1 MLYDRGS
8 GEGIV
13 SKYSEIADIIRS
25 EISKGLYSSTGKLP
39 TEFELSQR
47 FGVSRQT
54 IRQAIAS
61 LKNDGDVYQIQGSG
75 TYVSVEEKARQIRA
89 KSAFKNVFILCTY
102 ISEYIFPS
110 IVRGITSTLTGGGY
124 RVNIAETVDNVEVER
139 KMLMTIFQK
148 GECDG
153 LIVEGTKTS
162 FPNPNVSLYQE
173 LERRGVP
180 IVFLHCAY
188 PELSNAV
195 VVGMDDREGGRIA
208 ARRLINSGCRKIFGL
223 FKADDR
229 QGPLRYAGFADEVI
243 ESGLGLENSDV
254 RWYTTEDMID
264 YGMSLSQDV
273 VESLAQKNFDGIVC
287 YNDMVATI
295 IVRDFSRYGVAI
307 PKLESFDGSL
317 LGKTSP
323 IRFESLGHRKEEL
336 GILAAKKMMNML
348 DGRKEHSEFLPWII

>member
-1 MLYDRGS
+1 M
-8 GEGIV
+8 
-13 SKYSEIADIIRS
+13 SKYSEIA
-25 EISKGLYSSTGKLP
+25 EILKGEILGGLYSSTGRLP
-39 TEFELSQR
+39 TEYELVKR

-54 IRQAIAS
+54 VRQSIAL
-61 LKNDGDVYQIQGSG
+61 LKNYGVVYQVQGSG
-75 TYVSVEEKARQIRA
+75 TYVASADSLSTTKTR
-89 KSAFKNVFILCTY
+89 SAFKNICILSTY

-110 IVRGITSTLTGGGY
+110 IVRGITSTLAGRGC
-124 RVNIAETVDNVEVER
+124 RINIAETVDSVEVER
-139 KMLMTIFQK
+139 KMLMTIFQN

-229 QGPLRYAGFADEVI
+229 QGLLRYAGFAEEVI

-264 YGMSLSQDV
+264 FGMSLNQDA
-273 VESLAQKNFDGIVC
+273 VESFAQKNFDGIVC

-307 PKLESFDGSL
+307 PKLESFDDSL